1 MRLTQRQPRETG
13 RDYALRTIKDN
24 IIHLELAP
32 GSMVSENELAA
43 AMGLS
48 RTPVREALIELSKV
62 KIVEIYPQKG
72 SAVALIDYDLVEES
86 RFMRKVLE
94 CAVVELDCEMA
105 PPEDILPWK
114 QEEYSIYLSSIRRFA
129 RPTGWD
135 MAGKVI
141 YDGTTY
147 PVYILALRN
156 TEKHEEYPPL
166 RENYKHVPI
175 YRECSEDGLRLF
187 FVIDGHSY
195 TYSMGMMAPPEETIP
210 QDAVDYFDGL
220 LLAACREII
229 DLYS

>member
-1 MRLTQRQPRETG
+1 MKRKNGKKVR
-13 RDYALRTIKDN
+13 K
-24 IIHLELAP
+24 IILLVILA
-32 GSMVSENELAA
+32 
-43 AMGLS
+43 
-48 RTPVREALIELSKV
+48 
-62 KIVEIYPQKG
+62 IVAG
-72 SAVALIDYDLVEES
+72 VVLYDLVFCWPVHPSLQKPAES
-86 RFMRKVLE
+86 YEQLSQTAKKLGVL
-94 CAVVELDCEMA
+94 A

-229 DLYS
+229 GLYS

>member
-1 MRLTQRQPRETG
+1 MKRKNG
-13 RDYALRTIKDN
+13 KK
-24 IIHLELAP
+24 
-32 GSMVSENELAA
+32 
-43 AMGLS
+43 
-48 RTPVREALIELSKV
+48 VR
-62 KIVEIYPQKG
+62 KIVLLVIL
-72 SAVALIDYDLVEES
+72 AIVAGVVLYDLVFCWPVHPSLQKPAES
-86 RFMRKVLE
+86 YEQLSQTAKKLGVL
-94 CAVVELDCEMA
+94 A
-105 PPEDILPWK
+105 PPEDIRPWK

-175 YRECSEDGLRLF
+175 YVQSGDGGVKMQF
-187 FVIDGHSY
+187 IVEGHLY
-195 TYSMGMMAPPEETIP
+195 QVGMMAPPESALT
-210 QDAVDYFDGL
+210 QDVTDYFDGL
-220 LLAACREII
+220 LQAACREII